1 MKRLFD
7 FLFALIAIIF
17 FSIPMLVLY
26 LWIRLKLGTPV
37 IFRQN
42 RLGKNEKVF
51 SIYKFRTMSDL
62 KDENGNLLPDGKR
75 LTPLGNLLRTLSLDE
90 LPQLINI
97 LKGEMSFI
105 GPRALFAEYKTLYS
119 EKERLRHTVRPG
131 ITGWAQVNGRNSM
144 SWKDRFLYDIYYVE
158 NQSWIFDLKIACLT
172 IGAIIRR
179 EGINQSEGVTK
190 EKYNGSN

>member
-1 MKRLFD
+1 
-7 FLFALIAIIF
+7 
-17 FSIPMLVLY
+17 
-26 LWIRLKLGTPV
+26 
-37 IFRQN
+37 
-42 RLGKNEKVF
+42 
-51 SIYKFRTMSDL
+51 MSDL

>member
-42 RLGKNEKVF
+42 RLGKNEKLF